1 MGAMTNCPRAAGHFS
16 VGAPRVLVVEDSETI
31 REMVGEALT
40 DVGYHTV
47 GRSDGNGLEEALDG
61 LRPDLVVLD
70 VMLPGRDGFDL
81 IDVIC
86 DWGDVGI
93 VLITARDGLDD
104 RLRGLDGGADDY
116 VIKPF
121 ELAELVS
128 RVGAV
133 LRRRG
138 RLPQVV
144 QLGDLMLDAEAGV
157 AARNGRRLDL
167 TATELRLLAFLV
179 EQRGRIVSAGQILN
193 AVWGYDAYDPNLL
206 QGVAALVVVALLLVA
221 VSRVALRPLDRLTAL
236 ANDIRTGD
244 RGRRLRPD
252 PADTELGRAA
262 VAFDGM
268 LDALEASE
276 RRAQR
281 AADAAQRAETATR
294 RFLVD
299 AAHELRTPIAGI
311 QVAAEQLANSASQ
324 QQGDDGAGAQYRR
337 ASLLLSDARRAGRL
351 VSDMLDLSRID
362 AGLPLDTQDVDLAA
376 IADAEADRAA
386 MLAPQLTV
394 RRTGLAE
401 LNVNADPTRLAQI
414 LSNLLDNARRYT
426 PPGGAITIDVCL
438 HEGAAEVTVTD
449 SGPGIPDDERKRIF
463 ERLVRL
469 DAGRA
474 RDHGGAGLGLPIARA
489 LARAHGGE
497 LVCVPHDGGAQFRL
511 RLPVPPGE

>member
-1 MGAMTNCPRAAGHFS
+1 MTNAGHFS

-31 REMVGEALT
+31 REMVSEALT

-81 IDVIC
+81 IDVIR

-193 AVWGYDAYDPNLL
+193 AVWGYDAYDPNLV
-206 QGVAALVVVALLLVA
+206 QVH
-221 VSRVALRPLDRLTAL
+221 VSGLRRK
-236 ANDIRTGD
+236 
-244 RGRRLRPD
+244 
-252 PADTELGRAA
+252 
-262 VAFDGM
+262 
-268 LDALEASE
+268 LEAHGP
-276 RRAQR
+276 RILHTVR
-281 AADAAQRAETATR
+281 
-294 RFLVD
+294 
-299 AAHELRTPIAGI
+299 GI
-311 QVAAEQLANSASQ
+311 
-324 QQGDDGAGAQYRR
+324 GYR
-337 ASLLLSDARRAGRL
+337 LQARR
-351 VSDMLDLSRID
+351 S
-362 AGLPLDTQDVDLAA
+362 
-376 IADAEADRAA
+376 
-386 MLAPQLTV
+386 
-394 RRTGLAE
+394 
-401 LNVNADPTRLAQI
+401 
-414 LSNLLDNARRYT
+414 
-426 PPGGAITIDVCL
+426 
-438 HEGAAEVTVTD
+438 
-449 SGPGIPDDERKRIF
+449 
-463 ERLVRL
+463 
-469 DAGRA
+469 
-474 RDHGGAGLGLPIARA
+474 
-489 LARAHGGE
+489 
-497 LVCVPHDGGAQFRL
+497 
-511 RLPVPPGE
+511 